1 MGVGGAICSAII
13 WRLGSNL
20 TPWRRLF

>member
-1 MGVGGAICSAII
+1 VGGAICSAII
-13 WRLGSNL
+13 WRLGNHL